1 MPTPYDGKIY
11 LVQVKGSFLARK
23 SLGDVSRL
31 IIDTMPNADGVFL
44 QVAQG
49 KEWQSKFDNDA
60 KAVSGSASIAQWVSA
75 LDSRGLETHV
85 WGIPHGLSVQE
96 EAARFVE
103 AARVPGVKSLLL
115 DVEHGNAYYRGDAE
129 AATQL
134 MALIRNALGPNF
146 HIGFILD
153 PRPNRPASIY
163 IDPWL
168 PFMDSLHP
176 MIYPKD
182 FGKPVNE
189 ALDSA
194 FAFLKNYN
202 KPIVPMLQ
210 SYNSTPPGDITAQG
224 NGSFARGAAGL
235 SFFCLGDRHMG
246 AAEFGAVAAIASPV
260 QARTQKA
267 AVANPLPSG
276 GVGRWPDDPR
286 GYTENVYESAPG
298 RPWHDFRD
306 IYGRLARWKLT
317 SPTNDVAVSYAPQL
331 SSAGRYN
338 IEVFIPRDN
347 ADSKRADYHVTYY
360 ENGKQKERQVKID
373 QSSKSDEWVSLGVFD
388 LDPRR
393 QNDGV
398 VNITDFSDER
408 PSQPV
413 AFAGVRW
420 VPASA
425 ASVEIASEAR
435 RLALLGRQGA
445 EPQPTTAT
453 TAQPTGQQIT
463 NQDVINAFVV
473 AASKFNVKFT
483 DLIATAG
490 LNSIYGDR
498 KAIYSGPAIN
508 TLPLPADRRAA
519 VAEALKMPVADLA
532 QAAASA
538 SKPAAP
544 AGRAAPAE
552 PSTFMTTPSRT
563 MGEGKVDGRTW
574 GVHGAAGS
582 AAPPRDK
589 WDFWIEEFK
598 EMGIKW
604 YKQCDSTGPSDKTIF
619 DWVMALKGAGL
630 NPVIRYQQGHQFP
643 NRLDSALFEKM
654 KMYVKEGIVWAEI
667 GNEPNL
673 DIEWSGPKEF
683 VSWQN
688 ADCIRAVA
696 ENWLAD
702 SERALQIG
710 ARPAF
715 YAMAPVDWGDGRPH
729 PQFSGTKFHERI
741 WQYLGSD
748 GGRRNR
754 AINIFRSGGWLA
766 VHAAVYEF
774 DVDFDPFP
782 DGRGWD
788 QCLRSYEIPMR
799 FIQQN
804 LGLSGGADY
813 VVMSTESGVFTPE
826 SRSMDGHK
834 RYKDDAEHGDLV
846 IKMFDYIE
854 RANILQ
860 AMMPWCVSS
869 HPDIGLANP
878 DFPDDGWYI
887 NRGGQRV
894 ARAVVGRMKEA
905 KRQRGQ

>member
-11 LVQVKGSFLARK
+11 LVQVKGSFLTRK

-44 QVAQG
+44 QVSQG
-49 KEWQSKFDNDA
+49 KEWQSKFDNDI
-60 KAVSGSASIAQWVSA
+60 KAVSGSQAIAQWVSA

-96 EAARFVE
+96 EAARFIE
-103 AARVPGVKSLLL
+103 AARVSGVKSLLL

-129 AATQL
+129 AAAQL
-134 MALIRNALGPNF
+134 MTLIRDALGPNF
-146 HIGFILD
+146 HLGFILD
-153 PRPNRPASIY
+153 ARPNRPASIY

-182 FGKPVNE
+182 FGKSVNE
-189 ALDSA
+189 ALDTG
-194 FAFLKNYN
+194 FAFLKNYS

-210 SYNSTPPGDITAQG
+210 SYNSTLPADITAQG
-224 NGSFARGAAGL
+224 NGSFARGAVGI

-246 AAEFGAVAAIASPV
+246 AAEFGAVAAIGTPV
-260 QARTQKA
+260 QARQQKTG
-267 AVANPLPSG
+267 VANPLPSG
-276 GVGRWPDDPR
+276 AMGRWPDDPR
-286 GYTENVYESAPG
+286 GYTENVYESAPS

-317 SPTNDVAVSYAPQL
+317 SPTNDVAVSYTPQL
-331 SSAGRYN
+331 ANAGRYSV
-338 IEVFIPRDN
+338 EVFIPRDN
-347 ADSKRADYHVTYY
+347 ADSRRADYHVIFY
-360 ENGKQKERQVKID
+360 ENGQQKERQVKID
-373 QSSKSDEWVSLGVFD
+373 QSSKSDEWVALGVFD

-393 QNDGV
+393 PNDGV

-420 VPASA
+420 VSTSS
-425 ASVEIASEAR
+425 ASVDIASEAR
-435 RLALLGRQGA
+435 RLALLGRGGA
-445 EPQPTTAT
+445 GSQPATTTTAP
-453 TAQPTGQQIT
+453 TATGQQIT
-463 NQDVINAFVV
+463 NQDVINAFIV

-483 DLIATAG
+483 DLVAAAG

-498 KAIYSGPAIN
+498 KATYSGPAIAS
-508 TLPLPADRRAA
+508 LPLPADRKAA
-519 VAEALKMPVADLA
+519 VAEALKMPMADLA
-532 QAAASA
+532 KAAVSVSKPTTLAQPASA
-538 SKPAAP
+538 M
-544 AGRAAPAE
+544 G
-552 PSTFMTTPSRT
+552 TTPRT
-563 MGEGKVDGRTW
+563 MGEGKMDGRTW

-589 WDFWIEEFK
+589 WDFWINEFK
-598 EMGIKW
+598 AMGIKW
-604 YKQCDSTGPSDKTIF
+604 YKQCDSTGPNDRAIF
-619 DWVMALKGAGL
+619 DWALALKQAGIK
-630 NPVIRYQQGHQFP
+630 PVIRYQQGHQFP
-643 NRLDSALFEKM
+643 NRLDNALFEKM
-654 KMYVKEGIVWAEI
+654 KLYVKDGILWAEI

-683 VSWQN
+683 VTWQN
-688 ADCIRAVA
+688 PNCIRTVA

-702 SERALQIG
+702 SEQALDLG

-729 PQFSGTKFHERI
+729 PQFSGTKFNEQI
-741 WQYLGSD
+741 WRYIGSD
-748 GGRRNR
+748 SGRRDR
-754 AINIFRSGGWLA
+754 ALNIFQRGGWLA

-782 DGRGWD
+782 EGRGWD

-799 FIQQN
+799 FVQQN
-804 LGLSGGADY
+804 LGLSGGIDY
-813 VVMSTESGVFTPE
+813 VIMSTESGVFTPE

-854 RANILQ
+854 KANVLQ

-894 ARAVVGRMKEA
+894 ARSVVDRMKRT
-905 KRQRGQ
+905 KQQRGQ